1 MIFSGKLFSTYL
13 MQQPLRHVA
22 VVLAGGVGSR
32 AGFDKP
38 KQFLEVAGRTV
49 LEHSVDAF
57 ERNAHIDQ
65 IIVVSNPLFVDDVKA
80 LAQRN
85 RWTKLVAI
93 LEGGKERYDSSLQA
107 IRYCQQ
113 SGEDVNLLFHDAV
126 RPLVSQRIINDVC
139 EALRFHCAV
148 NVSVPVTDT
157 IIFQRKGY
165 IAGIPDR
172 SQYHRSQTP
181 QAFRLSIITEAY
193 RRALLDPK
201 FKVTD
206 DCGVVKKYYPDE
218 PIFLVDGDESNMKLT
233 YRNDLF
239 VLERLFALREK
250 E

>member
-1 MIFSGKLFSTYL
+1 

-57 ERNAHIDQ
+57 QRNAHIDQ
-65 IIVVSNPLFVDDVKA
+65 IIVVSNPLFVDEVKA

-85 RWTKLVAI
+85 NWTKLVAI

-107 IRYCQQ
+107 IRYCQEA
-113 SGEDVNLLFHDAV
+113 GEDANLLFHDAV

-139 EALRFHCAV
+139 EFLRYHCAV
-148 NVSVPVTDT
+148 SVCVPVTDT
-157 IIFQRKGY
+157 IVLQRKGY
-165 IAGIPDR
+165 IANIPDR
-172 SQYHRSQTP
+172 TLYRRSQTP
-181 QAFRLSIITEAY
+181 QAFRLSVIAEAY
-193 RRALLDPK
+193 RCALLDPK

-233 YRNDLF
+233 YRDDLF
-239 VLERLFALREK
+239 ILERLFALRGK
-250 E
+250 ELE